1 MATRS
6 QIASAK
12 VISGLMLLIFVES
25 GLALDPKKSIT
36 QYHLDV
42 WTEREG
48 LPQGSVQAITQTHD
62 GYLWIGTRDGL
73 ARFDGVSFTVFRGET
88 TPGLPANDIRALC
101 EDKAGQL
108 WIGTFNGGLSCYFQG
123 EFRSYTTQDGLPS
136 NGVLDIFQDCKGNVW
151 FGTWNGLARWDSGRF
166 ISYGTAQG
174 LVGDDGRS
182 ICEDARGRLWVAT
195 DGALNLMAGDRFE
208 MAAKGV
214 KMPESPLRK
223 VHSGRDGALW
233 IATIG
238 EGLFLLQDDKGTY
251 YTKREG
257 LPDNKVQ
264 TVFED
269 RNGNI
274 WIGTWSGLC
283 RLQDRTFATLTRQD
297 GLPHDYVQ
305 VLYEDWEGNLW
316 IGTRGGGL
324 ARLRD
329 GKFTNYTTRE
339 GLAHNFG
346 KCVLEDREGAVWMGT
361 HGGGLSRYRDGRFT
375 NFTTDDGLASQYVWA
390 IEQDREGNIWVGTG
404 RPASLHVFKEGKF
417 KAYGARQGLCVRNG
431 IRAIAADSEGNL
443 WIGGDSG
450 GLCRFRAGEFT
461 CFTAQDGLPSN
472 SIRVIRQDRAGDL
485 WIGTNDGL
493 CRYRKGQFTSFTTDN
508 GLSHNTVYAV
518 FQDRAGAMWFGTQG
532 GISRHD
538 NGRFRSYSVRDGL
551 FQNVIYQ
558 ILEDEKLNLWLSS
571 NRGVFSVPKQA
582 FADFDL
588 GRIRSLPCV
597 SYGIADGMKT
607 VQCEGANQPAGCK
620 SREGKLWF
628 PTANGVTV
636 IDPGN
641 IGGNLQPPPVLVEQ
655 AWVGKQKLDPRSHA
669 RLSPGTR
676 EFRFQYTAL
685 SFTAPEKVRFKYK
698 LEGLD
703 DEWVEAETRRVAF
716 YNEIPPGEYRFRV
729 IGCNSDGVW
738 NEAGAAFAFS
748 LAPYFYQTAWFYA
761 LCGLAIVVA
770 GWSFHLRRM
779 KQAQAQFALVLAERS
794 RIARELHDTL
804 AQGFAGIAFQLEAV
818 ATKLS
823 EAPAQAQQHLKLALQ
838 MVRHSLAEARRSVMN
853 LRSAALDNGDLGS
866 ALADTARQMMAD
878 KPVDVQLKIGGTV
891 LPLPGKLENCLLR
904 IGQEAITNALKYS
917 SAERIQIELTYQPQ
931 LVVLRIE
938 DNGRGFDPATF
949 EATDGVHFGL
959 LGMRERAKQ
968 MGARLSIQSHPGQGT
983 EVVVEV
989 PVN

>member
-283 RLQDRTFATLTRQD
+283 RLQDWTFATLTRQD

-431 IRAIAADSEGNL
+431 IRAIAADNEGNL